1 MLNSSVADME
11 NMLQAPGRP
20 RTSGPRRLAIAC
32 AALAVLVSACA
43 GPMRPPGAP
52 DAAASYSAEHGWA
65 KLDRPWGSTSAV
77 DVDRNGNV
85 WVFERCGANTCA
97 DSSLAPVLEFDSSGR
112 LVRSFG
118 AGLFVFPH
126 AIHVD
131 REGNVFVADA
141 DGKNGKGHTVVKFGP
156 DGKVLMTLGRPGI
169 AGETNDT
176 FNRPSAVVT
185 APNGDIYVADG
196 HGGKSNARIVK
207 FSKDGMFIKTWGR
220 KGTGPGEFGELHA
233 IAMDSAGRIFVGD
246 RGNNR
251 IQIFDQDGTFLAEWK
266 QFGRPSAIYIDAND
280 TIYVAD
286 HSSSAKL
293 NPGVRRGIRIGSAK
307 DGVVRALI
315 PGSGPEPDKE
325 AVPEGVAADAGGNLY
340 GAEVALKNLTRYVRQ

>member
-1 MLNSSVADME
+1 MRNPFMII
-11 NMLQAPGRP
+11 P
-20 RTSGPRRLAIAC
+20 C
-32 AALAVLVSACA
+32 ATLAVLLSACA
-43 GPMRPPGAP
+43 EPMRQASAP
-52 DAAASYSAEHGWA
+52 DERTSYSAEHGWA

-77 DVDRNGNV
+77 DVDRRGNV

-97 DSSLAPVLEFDSSGR
+97 ASDLAPVLQFDPSGR
-112 LVRSFG
+112 LVQAFG

-141 DGKNGKGHTVVKFGP
+141 DGKDGRGHTVVKFSP
-156 DGKVLMTLGRPGI
+156 DGKVLMTLGRPGV
-169 AGETNDT
+169 AGTTRDT

-196 HGGKSNARIVK
+196 HGGSSNARIMK
-207 FSKDGMFIKTWGR
+207 FSKDGKFIKTWGR

-233 IAMDSAGRIFVGD
+233 IALDSTGRVFVGD
-246 RGNNR
+246 RGNSR
-251 IQIFDQDGTFLAEWK
+251 IQIFDGEGNFLAQWK

-280 TIYVAD
+280 ALYVAD
-286 HSSSAKL
+286 HQSSAKL
-293 NPGVRRGIRIGSAK
+293 NPGFRRGIRIGSAT
-307 DGVVRALI
+307 DGIVRTMI

-325 AVPEGVAADAGGNLY
+325 LVPEGVAVDARGNIY
-340 GAEVALKNLTRYVRQ
+340 GAEVALKTVTRYSRARRFD